1 MLEEVKRLKDG
12 DLSAFTKF
20 YEETKHKVFYNIYA
34 ILKDEGLSEDALQE
48 TYIRFLE
55 KVSTLDEGKNAL
67 GFLFVISRNIALDFL
82 RKRKKEVSLDSVSN
96 IQKYSVHSFIEDD
109 EVFNK
114 MKKLLNKREFEIV
127 VLRVIDEMSY
137 KEISKLKHWPLG
149 TITWIYQNAMK
160 KLRKG
165 WN

>member
-1 MLEEVKRLKDG
+1 M
-12 DLSAFTKF
+12 
-20 YEETKHKVFYNIYA
+20 
-34 ILKDEGLSEDALQE
+34 QE

-55 KVSTLDEGKNAL
+55 KVSTLDESKNAL

-82 RKRKKEVSLDSVSN
+82 RKRKKEVSLDSISN

-137 KEISKLKHWPLG
+137 KEISRLKHWPLG
-149 TITWIYQNAMK
+149 TITWIY
-160 KLRKG
+160 
-165 WN
+165 